1 MPEGNPWQE
10 SGFCAHS
17 AKGPGSIS
25 GQGTK
30 IPQATQGG
38 RGASQRLGGLDNEI
52 LIDLGARMSQTSV
65 PADSLPGESS
75 LLGF

>member
-38 RGASQRLGGLDNEI
+38 GGQAKDWV
-52 LIDLGARMSQTSV
+52 A
-65 PADSLPGESS
+65 
-75 LLGF
+75 